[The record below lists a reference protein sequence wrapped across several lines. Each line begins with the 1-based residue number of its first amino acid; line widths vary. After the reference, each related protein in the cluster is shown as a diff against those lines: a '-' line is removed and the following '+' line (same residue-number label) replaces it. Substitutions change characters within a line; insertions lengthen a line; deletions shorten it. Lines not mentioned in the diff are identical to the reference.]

1 MNRKSSYT
9 KQFLL
14 GIGLHNI
21 TGLKAS
27 IRNLSHLGH
36 CIYYHLVCEFETTQA
51 EELIKHSEN
60 MEKYT
65 LSATTELTYWWAD
78 NLYQSLETQAG
89 HGAINSTRIVEFS
102 ESPASSQEQVSRL
115 MFCEN

>member
-1 MNRKSSYT
+1 M
-9 KQFLL
+9 
-14 GIGLHNI
+14 
-21 TGLKAS
+21 KAS

-51 EELIKHSEN
+51 AELIKHSEN

-65 LSATTELTYWWAD
+65 PSATTELTYWWAD

-89 HGAINSTRIVEFS
+89 HGAINSTHIVEFS